1 MGTHQNQ
8 QYQYNHGLSRTMKM
22 PAIGRPVAH
31 EERENQD
38 MKEVLPG
45 VLVVR
50 SNTPRPHSF
59 EPMIPPEGQSQSGQ
73 QSEAASLPAFPSRAP
88 SAPPLPEE
96 LSEEEDEELPPTV
109 VPITSTSGA
118 LKQVAEDP
126 QEFLWLFEYG
136 LEMDAAVLNS
146 AERLDGFALLYGP
159 AVLKGYA
166 IMFGSARA
174 YDGRSS
180 ADQTFVTIV
189 PHSEPDAEVWGVL
202 YRIPR
207 RIAESNEHEPSLLD
221 TVHGAGNHD
230 SLFKCVQVVVHETY
244 RNREIACVTYLVPDA
259 VRQRLRLFS
268 WQQGGDQTVLAQ
280 RLATIARKQKLP
292 EKYLSI
298 YPATTPFP
306 FHAATANAEPA
317 RFPARGLQS
326 VDVLSLRN
334 MPDTEP
340 LPVVKEKS
348 STQPPA
354 NTKAEVPETPIA
366 PQTNRWLIVFALYL
380 ATVLLAVLAVAMLQ
394 GFGNGDLTTGF
405 RPLGVPVL
413 VLVYGL
419 LGGCVS
425 SIITLGRYRV
435 ANPPLYV
442 VITWFTRPYIGA
454 VLATLTYLLFT
465 SGFFII
471 TDDSMRHHALFLF
484 IGALAGLCEGWL
496 FFRSF
501 NPSNG
506 SS

>member
-1 MGTHQNQ
+1 
-8 QYQYNHGLSRTMKM
+8 M
-22 PAIGRPVAH
+22 PAIKIPLAH
-31 EERENQD
+31 EKRENRD
-38 MKEVLPG
+38 VKEVLPG

-59 EPMIPPEGQSQSGQ
+59 EAMIPPEGQSQSGQ
-73 QSEAASLPAFPSRAP
+73 QSESAPLPAFPSKAP

-96 LSEEEDEELPPTV
+96 LSEEEDEELPATV
-109 VPITSTSGA
+109 VPISSTGA
-118 LKQVAEDP
+118 LKQAVEDP

-136 LEMDAAVLNS
+136 LEMDTAILNS
-146 AERLDGFALLYGP
+146 PERLDGLALLYGP
-159 AVLKGYA
+159 AVLKGYS
-166 IMFGSARA
+166 IMFGTTGA
-174 YDGRSS
+174 YEGRD
-180 ADQTFVTIV
+180 ATDKTVVTIV
-189 PHSEPDAEVWGVL
+189 PRSEPDAEVWGVL

-207 RIAESNEHEPSLLD
+207 RVAESSEQQRSLLD
-221 TVHGAGNHD
+221 SVHRAGTHD
-230 SLFKCVQVVVHETY
+230 GLFKRMQVVVHETY
-244 RNREIACVTYLVPDA
+244 RNREIVCVTYLVSDA
-259 VRQRLRLFS
+259 MRQRLRLFS

-280 RLATIARKQKLP
+280 RLATTARKQKLP

-306 FHAATANAEPA
+306 FHTPPADTAPA
-317 RFPARGLQS
+317 GLQLRG
-326 VDVLSLRN
+326 VQDVEQAVLPSRN

-348 STQPPA
+348 SEPPMA
-354 NTKAEVPETPIA
+354 EAKAEAPVVLPA

-380 ATVLLAVLAVAMLQ
+380 ALVLLAVLAVAMLQ
-394 GFGNGDLTTGF
+394 GFGSGDLTNDF

-435 ANPPLYV
+435 VNPPVYV

-471 TDDSMRHHALFLF
+471 TDDSMRHHTLFLF
-484 IGALAGLCEGWL
+484 AGALAGLCEGWL
-496 FFRSF
+496 FFRRS
-501 NPSNG
+501 
-506 SS
+506 